1 MQWTKGYAYI
11 PKYKYTSSN
20 QYGDRFKRTVPK
32 KLSIARIACKTDASS
47 AEMLKLILLSH
58 TLDVPVRYDFTG
70 DQEAYIEVVSGE
82 ALKGCI

>member
-1 MQWTKGYAYI
+1 MNWTKGYAYI

-20 QYGDRFKRTVPK
+20 QHGDRFKRTAFK
-32 KLSIARIACKTDASS
+32 KLSVARIACKPDDA
-47 AEMLKLILLSH
+47 EGLKKLVLLSH
-58 TLDVPVRYDFTG
+58 TLDVPVRYNFEG